1 VAKEKWKCPYLRCMQ
16 DSSRRS
22 NMVRHI
28 RRLHNG
34 LGDPVKEKPSATD
47 SSIQNMFVYSDRP
60 SSLSRKR
67 PPDPHTK
74 ENDMVDI
81 TYEKVNK
88 IKEIKAFYS
97 GQAGPAIYP
106 LPCSLPV
113 LPVDPV
119 LGFCTHV
126 CVNCLTAPIDPVRLS
141 DLMREG
147 SRAFRSIHVCKQ
159 EDMETKR
166 RGVENG
172 VIEDVIKSWDK
183 LRSSAIEFIAN
194 IFHQWYG
201 PQNDVSILVVEAD
214 DSSFLSEELL
224 PINLRTIANNH
235 WIYRALGNS
244 GSVPIDERE
253 LMEFINLAKGTF
265 ALFRVKVR
273 NEEKNLYAF
282 LVPGSM

>member
-1 VAKEKWKCPYLRCMQ
+1 MKEKRAI
-16 DSSRRS
+16 D
-22 NMVRHI
+22 H
-28 RRLHNG
+28 
-34 LGDPVKEKPSATD
+34 
-47 SSIQNMFVYSDRP
+47 SIQNMFVYSDRP

-67 PPDPHTK
+67 PPDAHAR

-81 TYEKVNK
+81 IYDKVYK
-88 IKEIKAFYS
+88 IKEIKAFCA
-97 GQAGPAIYP
+97 GQAGPTIYP
-106 LPCSLPV
+106 LPLPV

-119 LGFCTHV
+119 FGFRTHV

-141 DLMREG
+141 DLIREG
-147 SRAFRSIHVCKQ
+147 SRAFRPIHVCKQ

-166 RGVENG
+166 RRVENG
-172 VIEDVIKSWDK
+172 VTVDVIKSWDK

-201 PQNDVSILVVEAD
+201 PQNDVPILVVEAD

-235 WIYRALGNS
+235 WIYRALGNTK
-244 GSVPIDERE
+244 GTALIDERE

-273 NEEKNLYAF
+273 NEEKNLYAT
-282 LVPGSM
+282 LVPGSV